1 MTLKLMFKTHT
12 VLAALWLA
20 SLPAISSA
28 HFELTIIH
36 TNDFH
41 SRLEPISKY
50 DSFCSEEDNL
60 QGKCFGG
67 SARLAT
73 AIANA
78 RKTSAN
84 SLLLDGGDQFQGTL
98 FYNYYKGIAA
108 AEMMNHLGY
117 DAMTVGNHEFDDG
130 PKVLASFID
139 AVNFPVLMSNADV
152 TLEPTLHNKLV
163 TSTVVEKGGETIG
176 LIGITPENTDELS
189 SPGKQITFEKP
200 VIAVQR
206 EVDKLQA
213 RGINKIVVLSH
224 SGYAIDK
231 IVAANTNG
239 VDIIVGGH
247 SNSLL
252 SNVHPNTDGPY
263 PTMVNGT
270 AIVQAYAYGKYL
282 GLLHTVFDQ
291 DGTLISA
298 HGEPRLIDQSIAE
311 DQPIRARVK
320 ALAEPLESIRNTE
333 VAYSASFINGSREAC
348 RSGECAMGN
357 LIADAMLDRV
367 RGQGVSVAIFNAGG
381 IRASLQP
388 GAVTRGDI
396 LRVLP
401 FNNTLSTFQIDGNT
415 LIAALEN
422 GLSRVE
428 QQEGRFPQIAGMQ
441 FSYDLTKASG
451 SRISAVNIEHD
462 GKLVS
467 INPGTLYGVVSNNYV
482 RNGGDGY
489 SMFENAEN
497 VYDFGP
503 DIADVVTEY
512 LLQQRPGKSNTY
524 LRIIKR

>member
-1 MTLKLMFKTHT
+1 
-12 VLAALWLA
+12 
-20 SLPAISSA
+20 
-28 HFELTIIH
+28 
-36 TNDFH
+36 
-41 SRLEPISKY
+41 
-50 DSFCSEEDNL
+50 
-60 QGKCFGG
+60 
-67 SARLAT
+67 
-73 AIANA
+73 
-78 RKTSAN
+78 
-84 SLLLDGGDQFQGTL
+84 
-98 FYNYYKGIAA
+98 
-108 AEMMNHLGY
+108 
-117 DAMTVGNHEFDDG
+117 
-130 PKVLASFID
+130 
-139 AVNFPVLMSNADV
+139 
-152 TLEPTLHNKLV
+152 
-163 TSTVVEKGGETIG
+163 
-176 LIGITPENTDELS
+176 
-189 SPGKQITFEKP
+189 
-200 VIAVQR
+200 
-206 EVDKLQA
+206 
-213 RGINKIVVLSH
+213 
-224 SGYAIDK
+224 
-231 IVAANTNG
+231 
-239 VDIIVGGH
+239 
-247 SNSLL
+247 
-252 SNVHPNTDGPY
+252 
-263 PTMVNGT
+263 
-270 AIVQAYAYGKYL
+270 
-282 GLLHTVFDQ
+282 
-291 DGTLISA
+291 
-298 HGEPRLIDQSIAE
+298 SIAE